1 MSSQVLNIPDL
12 GEAEDVEVIE
22 ICVKP
27 GDIVSEEDPIIVL
40 ESDKA
45 AMEIPTSLGGK
56 VIAIKVTIGDKVSAG
71 SPFLEIEGDKEEP
84 SDKTHKPAIDS
95 ARAPEVSKAST
106 GSKTEEI
113 IEQPVLTE
121 PAQNSSNRGSIY
133 AGPAVRKLAREFGI
147 QLSLVTSSGP
157 KGRIQKEDLHAFVK
171 ARLNGA
177 SSNSF
182 TFTQPNIDY
191 STWGSV
197 EEKSLSKFQKSS
209 LTNLH
214 TSWINIPHVTQHDEC
229 DLSELLSLR
238 SQLNTKHALKI
249 SPLAFIAK
257 VTAEVLSGFPMLNS
271 SLDQDLEKIVV
282 KNYVNMGIA
291 IDTPE
296 GLIVPNIKNV
306 QEKSIVNIAQEIT
319 TLASAAK
326 TRKLK
331 LPDLQGS
338 SFTISSLGAIGGKFF
353 TPIIN
358 PPEVG
363 ILGVSKTFSK
373 VVVKN
378 ESFESREF
386 LPLSLSYDHRVIN
399 GVYAAQFI
407 TQLGAALGDA
417 ELMEKKFK

>member
-1 MSSQVLNIPDL
+1 MSTQVLKIPDL

-56 VIAIKVTIGDKVSAG
+56 VLEIKVSIGDKVSAG
-71 SPFLEIEGDKEEP
+71 SPFLEIEADADKP
-84 SDKTHKPAIDS
+84 SIDMQKPAIDS
-95 ARAPEVSKAST
+95 VMTS
-106 GSKTEEI
+106 EI
-113 IEQPVLTE
+113 PQILDKLDEAIEQPIIAALPE
-121 PAQNSSNRGSIY
+121 DSSNRGSFY

-147 QLSLVTSSGP
+147 QLSLVSPSGP
-157 KGRIQKEDLHAFVK
+157 KNRIQKEDLHAFVK
-171 ARLNGA
+171 ARLSGA
-177 SSNSF
+177 SNSAF
-182 TFTQPNIDY
+182 TFAQPNIDY
-191 STWGSV
+191 SKWGSV
-197 EEKSLSKFQKSS
+197 KEQPLSKFQKSS

-229 DLSELLSLR
+229 DLSDLLDLR
-238 SQLNTKHALKI
+238 SQLNTKHDLKI

-257 VTAEVLSGFPMLNS
+257 VTAEVLTEFPMLNS
-271 SLDQDLEKIVV
+271 SLDHVLEKIVI

-291 IDTPE
+291 VDTPE

-306 QEKSIVNIAQEIT
+306 QEKSILNIAEEIAM
-319 TLASAAK
+319 LASAAK

-331 LPDLQGS
+331 IPDLKGA

-363 ILGVSKTFSK
+363 ILGLSKTFAQ
-373 VVVKN
+373 VVAKN
-378 ESFESREF
+378 DGFESREC

-399 GVYAAQFI
+399 GVYAVQFV
-407 TQLGAALGDA
+407 TQLGAALGDTS
-417 ELMEKKFK
+417 LMEKNFK

>member
-1 MSSQVLNIPDL
+1 MSTKVLNIPDL

-45 AMEIPTSLGGK
+45 AMEIPASLGGK
-56 VIAIKVTIGDKVSAG
+56 VLSIQVSIGDKVSAG
-71 SPFLEIEGDKEEP
+71 SPFLEIEGNEDDQSIDAQKL
-84 SDKTHKPAIDS
+84 STDS
-95 ARAPEVSKAST
+95 AISLEVAETASKIAETIKQSD
-106 GSKTEEI
+106 
-113 IEQPVLTE
+113 PVALS
-121 PAQNSSNRGSIY
+121 QDSSNSNSVY
-133 AGPAVRKLAREFGI
+133 AGPAVRKLAREFGV
-147 QLSLVTSSGP
+147 QLSLVVPSGP
-157 KGRIQKEDLHAFVK
+157 KSRIQKEDLHAFVK
-171 ARLNGA
+171 AKLTSTSA
-177 SSNSF
+177 F

-191 STWGSV
+191 SKWGSI
-197 EEKSLSKFQKSS
+197 EEQQLSKFQKSS

-214 TSWINIPHVTQHDEC
+214 QSWINIPHVTQHDEC
-229 DLSELLSLR
+229 DLSALLELR
-238 SQLNTKHALKI
+238 TQLNTKHKLKI

-257 VTAEVLSGFPMLNS
+257 VTAEILKEFPMLNS
-271 SLDQDLEKIVV
+271 SLDQDLEKIVI

-291 IDTPE
+291 VDTLE

-306 QEKSIVNIAQEIT
+306 QEKSIVNIAEEIAI
-319 TLASAAK
+319 LASAAK

-331 LPDLQGS
+331 IPDLKGA

-363 ILGVSKTFSK
+363 ILGLSKTFPK
-373 VVVKN
+373 VVAKN
-378 ESFESREF
+378 EEFESREF

-399 GVYAAQFI
+399 GVYAAQFV
-407 TQLGAALGDA
+407 TQLGSALEDTA
-417 ELMEKKFK
+417 LMEKNFK

>member
-1 MSSQVLNIPDL
+1 MSIQVLNIPDL
-12 GEAEDVEVIE
+12 GEAEGVEVIE

-56 VIAIKVTIGDKVSAG
+56 VLEIKVSIGDKVSAG
-71 SPFLEIEGDKEEP
+71 SPFLEIEGDADEP
-84 SDKTHKPAIDS
+84 SIDVQKPVIDS
-95 ARAPEVSKAST
+95 VIAPEIPQTLNRLEKS
-106 GSKTEEI
+106 
-113 IEQPVLTE
+113 IEQPIIAS
-121 PAQNSSNRGSIY
+121 PPQDSSNQGSFY

-147 QLSLVTSSGP
+147 QLSLVAASGP
-157 KGRIQKEDLHAFVK
+157 KNRIQKEDLHAFVK
-171 ARLNGA
+171 ARLSGA
-177 SSNSF
+177 SNSAF

-191 STWGSV
+191 SKWGSV
-197 EEKSLSKFQKSS
+197 KEQPLSKFQKSS

-229 DLSELLSLR
+229 DLSELLELR
-238 SQLNTKHALKI
+238 TQLNNKYELKI

-257 VTAEVLSGFPMLNS
+257 VTAEVLIEFPMLNS
-271 SLDQDLEKIVV
+271 SLDQDLEKITI

-291 IDTPE
+291 VDTPE

-306 QEKSIVNIAQEIT
+306 QEKSILDIAEEIAM
-319 TLASAAK
+319 LATAAK
-326 TRKLK
+326 IRKLK
-331 LPDLQGS
+331 IPDLKGA

-363 ILGVSKTFSK
+363 ILGLSKTFAK
-373 VVVKN
+373 VVTKMMG
-378 ESFESREF
+378 FESRDF

-399 GVYAAQFI
+399 GVYAAQFV

-417 ELMEKKFK
+417 SLMEKNFK

>member
-1 MSSQVLNIPDL
+1 MSTQVLNIPDL

-56 VIAIKVTIGDKVSAG
+56 VLEIKVAIGDKVSAG
-71 SPFLEIEGDKEEP
+71 SPFLEIEGDADEP
-84 SDKTHKPAIDS
+84 SIDIQKPAIDS
-95 ARAPEVSKAST
+95 VLIPDIPPTLNKL
-106 GSKTEEI
+106 EET
-113 IEQPVLTE
+113 IEQPIIAAL
-121 PAQNSSNRGSIY
+121 PQASSNRGSFY
-133 AGPAVRKLAREFGI
+133 AGPAVRKLAREFGV
-147 QLSLVTSSGP
+147 QLSLVAPSGP
-157 KGRIQKEDLHAFVK
+157 KNRIQKEDLHAFVK
-171 ARLNGA
+171 ARLSDAN
-177 SSNSF
+177 NNTF

-191 STWGSV
+191 SKWGSV
-197 EEKSLSKFQKSS
+197 KEQPLSKFQKSS

-229 DLSELLSLR
+229 DLSELLGLR
-238 SQLNTKHALKI
+238 YQLNTQHELKI
-249 SPLAFIAK
+249 SPLAFIVK
-257 VTAEVLSGFPMLNS
+257 VTAEVLTAFPMLNS
-271 SLDQDLEKIVV
+271 SLDQDLEKIVI

-291 IDTPE
+291 VDTPE

-306 QEKSIVNIAQEIT
+306 QEKSILSIAEEIAM
-319 TLASAAK
+319 LASAAK

-331 LPDLQGS
+331 IPDLKGA

-363 ILGVSKTFSK
+363 ILGLSKTFPK
-373 VVVKN
+373 VVAKN
-378 ESFESREF
+378 EEFESREF

-399 GVYAAQFI
+399 GVYAAQFV
-407 TQLGAALGDA
+407 TQLGAALEDTA
-417 ELMEKKFK
+417 LMEKNFK

>member
-1 MSSQVLNIPDL
+1 MSTQVLNIPDL

-56 VIAIKVTIGDKVSAG
+56 VLEIKVSIGDKVSAG
-71 SPFLEIEGDKEEP
+71 SPFLEIEGDADQP
-84 SDKTHKPAIDS
+84 SIDTQKPAIDS
-95 ARAPEVSKAST
+95 AMIPEIPQTLNKL
-106 GSKTEEI
+106 EEA
-113 IEQPVLTE
+113 IEQPIIAAPL
-121 PAQNSSNRGSIY
+121 QDFNNKGSFY

-147 QLSLVTSSGP
+147 QLSLVASSGP
-157 KGRIQKEDLHAFVK
+157 KNRIQKEDLHAFVK
-171 ARLNGA
+171 ARLSDA
-177 SSNSF
+177 SNSKF

-191 STWGSV
+191 SKWGSV
-197 EEKSLSKFQKSS
+197 NEQPLSKFQKSS

-229 DLSELLSLR
+229 DLSELLDLR
-238 SQLNTKHALKI
+238 SRLNTKHELKI

-257 VTAEVLSGFPMLNS
+257 VTAEVLEEFPMLNS
-271 SLDQDLEKIVV
+271 SLDQGLEKIAI

-291 IDTPE
+291 VDTPE
-296 GLIVPNIKNV
+296 GLIVPNIKNI
-306 QEKSIVNIAQEIT
+306 QEKSIVNIAEEIAM
-319 TLASAAK
+319 LASAAK

-331 LPDLQGS
+331 IPDLKGA

-363 ILGVSKTFSK
+363 ILGLSKTFAK
-373 VVVKN
+373 VVAKN
-378 ESFESREF
+378 DGFESREF

-399 GVYAAQFI
+399 GVYAAQFVN
-407 TQLGAALGDA
+407 QLGAALGDIS
-417 ELMEKKFK
+417 LMEKNFK

>member
-1 MSSQVLNIPDL
+1 MSTQVLNIPDL

-56 VIAIKVTIGDKVSAG
+56 VLEIKVSIGDKVSAG
-71 SPFLEIEGDKEEP
+71 SPFLEIEGDADEP
-84 SDKTHKPAIDS
+84 SIDMQKPTIDS
-95 ARAPEVSKAST
+95 VMTSEILPTLDKL
-106 GSKTEEI
+106 EEI
-113 IEQPVLTE
+113 IEQPIIAT
-121 PAQNSSNRGSIY
+121 PPQGSINSGSFY

-147 QLSLVTSSGP
+147 RLSLVTPSGP
-157 KGRIQKEDLHAFVK
+157 KNRIQKEDLHIFVK
-171 ARLNGA
+171 ARL
-177 SSNSF
+177 SDESNSTF
-182 TFTQPNIDY
+182 IFTQPNIDY
-191 STWGSV
+191 SKWGSV
-197 EEKSLSKFQKSS
+197 KEQPLSKFQKSS

-229 DLSELLSLR
+229 DLSELLDLR
-238 SQLNTKHALKI
+238 TQLNTKHELKI

-257 VTAEVLSGFPMLNS
+257 VTAEVLIEFPMLNS
-271 SLDQDLEKIVV
+271 SLDQDLEKIVI

-291 IDTPE
+291 VDTPE

-306 QEKSIVNIAQEIT
+306 QEKSILGIAEEIVM
-319 TLASAAK
+319 LASAAK

-331 LPDLQGS
+331 IPDLKGA

-363 ILGVSKTFSK
+363 ILGLSKTFSK
-373 VVVKN
+373 VVAKKG
-378 ESFESREF
+378 EFESREF

-399 GVYAAQFI
+399 GVYAVQFV
-407 TQLGAALGDA
+407 TQLGAALEDTA
-417 ELMEKKFK
+417 LMEKNFK

>member
-1 MSSQVLNIPDL
+1 MSTQVLNIPDL

-56 VIAIKVTIGDKVSAG
+56 VLEIKVSIGDKVSAG
-71 SPFLEIEGDKEEP
+71 SPFLEIEGDADEP
-84 SDKTHKPAIDS
+84 SIDTQKPAIDS
-95 ARAPEVSKAST
+95 VMTPEIPQTFK
-106 GSKTEEI
+106 KLEEA
-113 IEQPVLTE
+113 IEQPIIAA
-121 PAQNSSNRGSIY
+121 PAQDSSNRGSFY

-147 QLSLVTSSGP
+147 QLSLVAPSGP
-157 KGRIQKEDLHAFVK
+157 KNRIQKEDLHAFVK
-171 ARLNGA
+171 ARLSDAN
-177 SSNSF
+177 NNTF

-191 STWGSV
+191 SKWGSV
-197 EEKSLSKFQKSS
+197 KEQPLSKFQKSS

-229 DLSELLSLR
+229 DLSELLGLR
-238 SQLNTKHALKI
+238 YQLNTKHELKI

-257 VTAEVLSGFPMLNS
+257 VTAEVLTEFPMLNS
-271 SLDQDLEKIVV
+271 SLDQGLEKIVI

-291 IDTPE
+291 VDTPE

-306 QEKSIVNIAQEIT
+306 QEKSILNIAEEIAM
-319 TLASAAK
+319 LASAAK

-331 LPDLQGS
+331 IPDLKGA

-363 ILGVSKTFSK
+363 ILGLSKTFAK
-373 VVVKN
+373 VVAKN
-378 ESFESREF
+378 DGFESREF

-399 GVYAAQFI
+399 GVYAAQFV
-407 TQLGAALGDA
+407 TQLGAALGDTS
-417 ELMEKKFK
+417 LMEKNFK

>member
-1 MSSQVLNIPDL
+1 MSTQELNIPDL

-27 GDIVSEEDPIIVL
+27 GDIVSKEDPIIVL

-56 VIAIKVTIGDKVSAG
+56 VLEIKVAIGDKVSAG
-71 SPFLEIEGDKEEP
+71 SPFLEIEGDADEP
-84 SDKTHKPAIDS
+84 SIDIQKPVIDS
-95 ARAPEVSKAST
+95 VLIPDIPPTLNKS
-106 GSKTEEI
+106 EET
-113 IEQPVLTE
+113 IEQPIIAAL
-121 PAQNSSNRGSIY
+121 PQDSSNRGSFY

-147 QLSLVTSSGP
+147 QLSLVAPSGP
-157 KGRIQKEDLHAFVK
+157 KNRIQKEDLHAFVK
-171 ARLNGA
+171 ARL
-177 SSNSF
+177 SDVSNNTFS
-182 TFTQPNIDY
+182 FTQPNIDH
-191 STWGSV
+191 SKWGSV
-197 EEKSLSKFQKSS
+197 EEQPLSKFQKSS

-229 DLSELLSLR
+229 DLSELLGLR
-238 SQLNTKHALKI
+238 YQLNTQYELKI

-257 VTAEVLSGFPMLNS
+257 VTAEVLTEFPMLNS
-271 SLDQDLEKIVV
+271 SLDQGLDKIVI

-291 IDTPE
+291 VDTPE

-306 QEKSIVNIAQEIT
+306 QEKSILNIAEEIAI
-319 TLASAAK
+319 LASAAK

-331 LPDLQGS
+331 IPDLKGA

-363 ILGVSKTFSK
+363 ILGLSKTFAK
-373 VVVKN
+373 VVAKN
-378 ESFESREF
+378 DGFESREF

-399 GVYAAQFI
+399 GVYAAQFV
-407 TQLGAALGDA
+407 TQLGAALGDTT
-417 ELMEKKFK
+417 LMEKKFK

>member
-1 MSSQVLNIPDL
+1 MSTQILNIPDL

-56 VIAIKVTIGDKVSAG
+56 VLAIKVSIGDKVGAG
-71 SPFLEIEGDKEEP
+71 SPFLEIEGNEDDQSIDTQKL
-84 SDKTHKPAIDS
+84 AIDPTI
-95 ARAPEVSKAST
+95 APEVVETSSKR
-106 GSKTEEI
+106 EET
-113 IEQPVLTE
+113 IEQPVL
-121 PAQNSSNRGSIY
+121 AVLSQDISNSDSIY

-147 QLSLVTSSGP
+147 QLSLVAPSGP
-157 KGRIQKEDLHAFVK
+157 KSRIQKEDLHAFVK
-171 ARLNGA
+171 ARLSGA
-177 SSNSF
+177 SNSVF

-191 STWGSV
+191 SKWGPV
-197 EEKSLSKFQKSS
+197 QEKPLSKFQKSS

-229 DLSELLSLR
+229 DLSELLDLR
-238 SQLNTKHALKI
+238 SKLNLKYELKI
-249 SPLAFIAK
+249 SPLSFIAK
-257 VTAEVLSGFPMLNS
+257 VTAEVLKEFPMLNS
-271 SLDQDLEKIVV
+271 SLDQDLETIVI

-291 IDTPE
+291 VDTPE

-306 QEKSIVNIAQEIT
+306 QEKSIINVAEEIAM
-319 TLASAAK
+319 LASAAK

-331 LPDLQGS
+331 LTDLKGS

-363 ILGVSKTFSK
+363 ILGLSKTFPS
-373 VVVKN
+373 VVANN
-378 ESFESREF
+378 EGFESREF

-407 TQLGAALGDA
+407 TQLGTALGDTS
-417 ELMEKKFK
+417 LMEKKFK

>member
-1 MSSQVLNIPDL
+1 MSTQVLNIPDL

-56 VIAIKVTIGDKVSAG
+56 VLEIKVSIGDKVSAG
-71 SPFLEIEGDKEEP
+71 SPFLEIEGDADEP
-84 SDKTHKPAIDS
+84 SIDTQKPAIDS
-95 ARAPEVSKAST
+95 VMTSEIPQTLNKLEEV
-106 GSKTEEI
+106 
-113 IEQPVLTE
+113 IEQPIIAAL
-121 PAQNSSNRGSIY
+121 PQDSSNRGSFY

-147 QLSLVTSSGP
+147 QLSLVAPSGP
-157 KGRIQKEDLHAFVK
+157 KNRIQKEDLHAFVK
-171 ARLNGA
+171 ARLSDAN
-177 SSNSF
+177 NNTF

-191 STWGSV
+191 SKWGSV
-197 EEKSLSKFQKSS
+197 KEQPLSKFQKSS

-229 DLSELLSLR
+229 DLSELLGLR
-238 SQLNTKHALKI
+238 YQLNTKHELKI

-257 VTAEVLSGFPMLNS
+257 VTAEVLTEFPMLNS
-271 SLDQDLEKIVV
+271 SLDQGLEKIVI

-291 IDTPE
+291 VDTPE

-306 QEKSIVNIAQEIT
+306 QEKSILSIAEEIAM
-319 TLASAAK
+319 LASAAK

-331 LPDLQGS
+331 IPDLKGA
-338 SFTISSLGAIGGKFF
+338 SFTISSLGAVGGKFF

-363 ILGVSKTFSK
+363 ILGLSKTFAK
-373 VVVKN
+373 VVAKN
-378 ESFESREF
+378 DGFESREF

-399 GVYAAQFI
+399 GVYAAQFV
-407 TQLGAALGDA
+407 TQLGAALGDTS
-417 ELMEKKFK
+417 LMEKNFK

>member
-1 MSSQVLNIPDL
+1 MSTQVLNIPDL

-56 VIAIKVTIGDKVSAG
+56 VLEIKVSIGDKVSAG
-71 SPFLEIEGDKEEP
+71 SPFLEIEGDADEP
-84 SDKTHKPAIDS
+84 SIDTQKPAIDS
-95 ARAPEVSKAST
+95 VMTPEIPPTLNKL
-106 GSKTEEI
+106 EEA
-113 IEQPVLTE
+113 IEQPIIAAL
-121 PAQNSSNRGSIY
+121 PQDSSNRGSFY
-133 AGPAVRKLAREFGI
+133 AGPAVRKLAREFGV
-147 QLSLVTSSGP
+147 QLSLVAPSGP
-157 KGRIQKEDLHAFVK
+157 KNRIQKEDLHAFVK
-171 ARLNGA
+171 ARLSDAN
-177 SSNSF
+177 NNTF

-191 STWGSV
+191 SKWGSV
-197 EEKSLSKFQKSS
+197 KEQPLSKFQKSS

-229 DLSELLSLR
+229 DLSELLGLR
-238 SQLNTKHALKI
+238 YQLNTQHELKI

-257 VTAEVLSGFPMLNS
+257 VTAEVLTEFPMLNS
-271 SLDQDLEKIVV
+271 SLDQGLEKIVI

-291 IDTPE
+291 VDTPE

-306 QEKSIVNIAQEIT
+306 QEKSIFNIAEEIAM
-319 TLASAAK
+319 LASAAK

-331 LPDLQGS
+331 IPDLKGA
-338 SFTISSLGAIGGKFF
+338 SFTISSLGAVGGKFF

-363 ILGVSKTFSK
+363 ILGLSKTFAK
-373 VVVKN
+373 VVAKN
-378 ESFESREF
+378 DGFESREF

-399 GVYAAQFI
+399 GVYAAQFV
-407 TQLGAALGDA
+407 TQLGAALGDTS
-417 ELMEKKFK
+417 LMEKNFK

>member
-1 MSSQVLNIPDL
+1 MSTQVLNIPDL

-56 VIAIKVTIGDKVSAG
+56 VLQIKVSIGDKVSAG
-71 SPFLEIEGDKEEP
+71 SPFLEIEGDADEP
-84 SDKTHKPAIDS
+84 SIDTQKPAIDS
-95 ARAPEVSKAST
+95 AMTPEISQTVNKLEEAIGQPIIAVSP
-106 GSKTEEI
+106 
-113 IEQPVLTE
+113 QD
-121 PAQNSSNRGSIY
+121 SSNRGSFY

-147 QLSLVTSSGP
+147 QLSLVAPSGP
-157 KGRIQKEDLHAFVK
+157 KNRIQKEDLHAFVK
-171 ARLNGA
+171 ARLSVA
-177 SSNSF
+177 SNSKF

-191 STWGSV
+191 SKWGSV
-197 EEKSLSKFQKSS
+197 KEQPLSKFQKSS

-229 DLSELLSLR
+229 NLSALLSLR
-238 SQLNTKHALKI
+238 AQLNAKHELKI
-249 SPLAFIAK
+249 SPLAFIVK
-257 VTAEVLSGFPMLNS
+257 ITAEVLTDFPMLNS
-271 SLDQDLEKIVV
+271 SLDQDLEKIVI

-291 IDTPE
+291 VDTPE

-306 QEKSIVNIAQEIT
+306 QEKSILDIAEEIAM
-319 TLASAAK
+319 LASAAK
-326 TRKLK
+326 IRRLK
-331 LPDLQGS
+331 IPDLKGA

-358 PPEVG
+358 PPVVG
-363 ILGVSKTFSK
+363 ILGLSKTFAK
-373 VVVKN
+373 VVTKN
-378 ESFESREF
+378 DGFESREF

-399 GVYAAQFI
+399 GVYAAQFV
-407 TQLGAALGDA
+407 TQLGAALGDTS
-417 ELMEKKFK
+417 LMEKNFK

>member
-1 MSSQVLNIPDL
+1 MSTQVLNIPDL

-56 VIAIKVTIGDKVSAG
+56 VLEIKVSIGDKVSAG
-71 SPFLEIEGDKEEP
+71 SPFLEIEGDVDELP
-84 SDKTHKPAIDS
+84 IDKQKPAIDS
-95 ARAPEVSKAST
+95 AMTQEIPQTVNKL
-106 GSKTEEI
+106 EEA
-113 IEQPVLTE
+113 IEQPIIAAS
-121 PAQNSSNRGSIY
+121 PQDFSNRGSFY

-147 QLSLVTSSGP
+147 QLSLVAPSGP
-157 KGRIQKEDLHAFVK
+157 KNRIQKEDLHIFVK
-171 ARLNGA
+171 AHLSGV
-177 SSNSF
+177 SNSTF

-191 STWGSV
+191 SKWGSV
-197 EEKSLSKFQKSS
+197 KEQPLSKFQKSS
-209 LTNLH
+209 LSNLH

-229 DLSELLSLR
+229 DLSELLELR
-238 SQLNTKHALKI
+238 TQLNTKHELKI

-257 VTAEVLSGFPMLNS
+257 VTAEVLIDFPMLNS
-271 SLDQDLEKIVV
+271 SLDQELEKIVI

-291 IDTPE
+291 VDTQE

-306 QEKSIVNIAQEIT
+306 QEKSILDIAEEIAM
-319 TLASAAK
+319 LASAAK

-331 LPDLQGS
+331 IPDLKGA

-363 ILGVSKTFSK
+363 ILGLSKTFAK
-373 VVVKN
+373 VVTKN
-378 ESFESREF
+378 DGFESREF

-399 GVYAAQFI
+399 GVYAAQFV
-407 TQLGAALGDA
+407 TQLSTALGDTS
-417 ELMEKKFK
+417 LMEKNFK

>member
-1 MSSQVLNIPDL
+1 MSTQVLNIPDL

-27 GDIVSEEDPIIVL
+27 GDIVSVEDPIIVL

-56 VIAIKVTIGDKVSAG
+56 VLEIKVSIGDKVSAG
-71 SPFLEIEGDKEEP
+71 SPFLEIEGDPDEP
-84 SDKTHKPAIDS
+84 SIDTQKPAIDS
-95 ARAPEVSKAST
+95 VMTSEIPQTLDKL
-106 GSKTEEI
+106 EEA
-113 IEQPVLTE
+113 IEQPIIAA
-121 PAQNSSNRGSIY
+121 PPQDFSNRGSFY

-147 QLSLVTSSGP
+147 ELSLVSPSGP
-157 KGRIQKEDLHAFVK
+157 KNRIQKEDLHAFVK
-171 ARLNGA
+171 ARLSGA
-177 SSNSF
+177 SDSSF

-191 STWGSV
+191 SKWGSTK
-197 EEKSLSKFQKSS
+197 EQQLSKFQKSS

-214 TSWINIPHVTQHDEC
+214 TSWINIPHVTQHEEC
-229 DLSELLSLR
+229 DLSGLLDLR
-238 SQLNTKHALKI
+238 SQLNTKHELKI

-257 VTAEVLSGFPMLNS
+257 VSAEVLIEFPMLNS
-271 SLDQDLEKIVV
+271 SLDYCLEKIVI
-282 KNYVNMGIA
+282 KNFVNMGIA
-291 IDTPE
+291 VDTPE

-306 QEKSIVNIAQEIT
+306 QEKSILNIAEEIVI
-319 TLASAAK
+319 LASAAK

-331 LPDLQGS
+331 IPDLKGA

-363 ILGVSKTFSK
+363 ILGLSKTFAK
-373 VVVKN
+373 VVAKN
-378 ESFESREF
+378 DGFESREY

-407 TQLGAALGDA
+407 TQLGAALGDTS
-417 ELMEKKFK
+417 LMEKNFK

>member
-1 MSSQVLNIPDL
+1 MSTQILNIPDL

-56 VIAIKVTIGDKVSAG
+56 VLAIKVSIGDQVSAG
-71 SPFLEIEGDKEEP
+71 SPFLEIEGNEDDQSIDTQKL
-84 SDKTHKPAIDS
+84 AIDPTI
-95 ARAPEVSKAST
+95 APEFVETSSKR
-106 GSKTEEI
+106 EET
-113 IEQPVLTE
+113 IEQPVL
-121 PAQNSSNRGSIY
+121 AVLSQDISNSDSIY

-147 QLSLVTSSGP
+147 QLSLVAPSGP
-157 KGRIQKEDLHAFVK
+157 KSRIQKEDLHAFVK
-171 ARLNGA
+171 ARLSGA
-177 SSNSF
+177 SNSVF

-191 STWGSV
+191 SKWGPV
-197 EEKSLSKFQKSS
+197 QEKPLSKFQKSS

-229 DLSELLSLR
+229 DLSELLDLR
-238 SQLNTKHALKI
+238 SKLNIKHELKI

-257 VTAEVLSGFPMLNS
+257 VTAEVLKEFPMLNS
-271 SLDQDLEKIVV
+271 SLDQDLETIVI

-291 IDTPE
+291 VDTPE

-306 QEKSIVNIAQEIT
+306 QEKSIINVAEEIAM
-319 TLASAAK
+319 LASAAK

-331 LPDLQGS
+331 LTDLKGS

-363 ILGVSKTFSK
+363 ILGLSKTFPS
-373 VVVKN
+373 VVANN
-378 ESFESREF
+378 EGFESREF

-407 TQLGAALGDA
+407 TQLGTALGDTS
-417 ELMEKKFK
+417 LMEKKFK

>member
-1 MSSQVLNIPDL
+1 MSTQVLNIPDL

-27 GDIVSEEDPIIVL
+27 GDIVNEEDPIIVL

-56 VIAIKVTIGDKVSAG
+56 VLAIKVSIGDKVSAG
-71 SPFLEIEGDKEEP
+71 SPFLEIESEEGEL
-84 SDKTHKPAIDS
+84 SDDTQKPVMDS
-95 ARAPEVSKAST
+95 ATAPEVSKT
-106 GSKTEEI
+106 PSKIEES
-113 IEQPVLTE
+113 IEQPI
-121 PAQNSSNRGSIY
+121 PALPPQDFSNRGSVY

-147 QLSLVTSSGP
+147 QLSQVAASGP
-157 KGRIQKEDLHAFVK
+157 KSRIQKEDLHAFVK
-171 ARLNGA
+171 TRLSGA

-182 TFTQPNIDY
+182 AFTQPNIDY
-191 STWGSV
+191 SKWGSV
-197 EEKSLSKFQKSS
+197 EEHPLSKFQKSS

-229 DLSELLSLR
+229 DLSELLDLR
-238 SQLNTKHALKI
+238 SKLNTKHELKI

-257 VTAEVLSGFPMLNS
+257 VTAEVLTAFPMLNS
-271 SLDQDLEKIVV
+271 SLDQGLEKIVL

-291 IDTPE
+291 VDTPE

-306 QEKSIVNIAQEIT
+306 QGKSIVNIAEEIT

-331 LPDLQGS
+331 LSDLKGS

-363 ILGVSKTFSK
+363 ILGLSKTFPK
-373 VVVKN
+373 VVAKN
-378 ESFESREF
+378 EGFESRVF

-407 TQLGAALGDA
+407 TQLGAALGDTS
-417 ELMEKKFK
+417 LMEKKFK

>member
-1 MSSQVLNIPDL
+1 MSTQVLNIPDL
-12 GEAEDVEVIE
+12 GEAEDIEVIE

-27 GDIVSEEDPIIVL
+27 GDIVNAEDPIIVL

-56 VIAIKVTIGDKVSAG
+56 VLAIKVAIGDKVSAG
-71 SPFLEIEGDKEEP
+71 SPFLEIESEEEEP
-84 SDKTHKPAIDS
+84 SNDAHKPAIDS

-106 GSKTEEI
+106 ASKTEEI

-147 QLSLVTSSGP
+147 QLSLVAPSGP
-157 KGRIQKEDLHAFVK
+157 KSRIQKEDLHTFVK
-171 ARLNGA
+171 ARLSGV
-177 SSNSF
+177 SSSSF
-182 TFTQPNIDY
+182 PFTQPNIDY
-191 STWGSV
+191 SKWGSV
-197 EEKSLSKFQKSS
+197 EEQPLSKFQKSS

-229 DLSELLSLR
+229 DLSALLELR
-238 SQLNTKHALKI
+238 AKLNKKYELKI

-257 VTAEVLSGFPMLNS
+257 VTADVLAEFPMLNS
-271 SLDQDLEKIVV
+271 SLDPELEKIVI
-282 KNYVNMGIA
+282 KKYVNLGIA
-291 IDTPE
+291 VDTPE

-306 QEKSIVNIAQEIT
+306 QEKSIVNIAEEIAM
-319 TLASAAK
+319 LASAAK

-331 LPDLQGS
+331 LPDLKGS

-363 ILGVSKTFSK
+363 ILGLSKTFPK
-373 VVVKN
+373 VVAKN
-378 ESFESREF
+378 EGFESLEF

-407 TQLGAALGDA
+407 TQLGAALGDTA
-417 ELMEKKFK
+417 LMEKKFK

>member
-1 MSSQVLNIPDL
+1 MSTQVLNIPDL

-56 VIAIKVTIGDKVSAG
+56 VLEIKVSIGDKVSAG
-71 SPFLEIEGDKEEP
+71 LAFLEIEGDADEP
-84 SDKTHKPAIDS
+84 FIDTEKPAIDS
-95 ARAPEVSKAST
+95 VMTPNIPQTLNKLEETIQQPLIAAPP
-106 GSKTEEI
+106 
-113 IEQPVLTE
+113 QD
-121 PAQNSSNRGSIY
+121 SSNRGSFY
-133 AGPAVRKLAREFGI
+133 AGPAVRKLAREFGV
-147 QLSLVTSSGP
+147 QLSLVAPSGP
-157 KGRIQKEDLHAFVK
+157 KNRIQKEDLHAFVK
-171 ARLNGA
+171 AHL
-177 SSNSF
+177 SNTNNNTF

-191 STWGSV
+191 SKWGSV
-197 EEKSLSKFQKSS
+197 KEQPLSKFQKSS

-229 DLSELLSLR
+229 DLSALFELR
-238 SQLNTKHALKI
+238 TQLNTQHELKI

-257 VTAEVLSGFPMLNS
+257 VTAEVLTEFPMLNS
-271 SLDQDLEKIVV
+271 SLDQGLEKIII
-282 KNYVNMGIA
+282 KNYINMGIA
-291 IDTPE
+291 VDTPE

-306 QEKSIVNIAQEIT
+306 QEKSILSIAEEIAM
-319 TLASAAK
+319 LASAAK

-331 LPDLQGS
+331 IPDLKGA
-338 SFTISSLGAIGGKFF
+338 SFTISSLGAVGGKFF

-363 ILGVSKTFSK
+363 ILGLSKTFAK
-373 VVVKN
+373 VVAKN
-378 ESFESREF
+378 DGFESREF

-399 GVYAAQFI
+399 GVYAAQFV
-407 TQLGAALGDA
+407 TQLGAALGDTS
-417 ELMEKKFK
+417 LMEKNFK

>member
-1 MSSQVLNIPDL
+1 MSTQILNIPDL

-56 VIAIKVTIGDKVSAG
+56 VLAIKVSIGDQVSAG
-71 SPFLEIEGDKEEP
+71 SPFLEIECNEDDQ
-84 SDKTHKPAIDS
+84 SIDTQKLVIDPTI
-95 ARAPEVSKAST
+95 APEVVETSSKR
-106 GSKTEEI
+106 EET
-113 IEQPVLTE
+113 IEQPVL
-121 PAQNSSNRGSIY
+121 AVLSQDISNSDSIY

-147 QLSLVTSSGP
+147 QLSLVAPSGP
-157 KGRIQKEDLHAFVK
+157 KSRIQKEDLHAFVK
-171 ARLNGA
+171 ARLSGA
-177 SSNSF
+177 SNSVF

-191 STWGSV
+191 SKWGPV
-197 EEKSLSKFQKSS
+197 QEKPLSKFQKSS

-229 DLSELLSLR
+229 DLSELLDLR
-238 SQLNTKHALKI
+238 SKLNIKHELKI

-257 VTAEVLSGFPMLNS
+257 VTAEVLKEFPMLNS
-271 SLDQDLEKIVV
+271 SLDQDLETIVI

-291 IDTPE
+291 VDTPE

-306 QEKSIVNIAQEIT
+306 QEKSIINVAEEIAM
-319 TLASAAK
+319 LASAAK

-331 LPDLQGS
+331 LTDLKGS

-363 ILGVSKTFSK
+363 ILGLSKTFPS
-373 VVVKN
+373 VVANN
-378 ESFESREF
+378 EGFESREF

-407 TQLGAALGDA
+407 TQLGTALGDTS
-417 ELMEKKFK
+417 LMEKKFK

>member
-1 MSSQVLNIPDL
+1 MGTQVLNIPDL

-56 VIAIKVTIGDKVSAG
+56 VLAIKVSIGDKVSAG
-71 SPFLEIEGDKEEP
+71 SPFLEIEGEADE
-84 SDKTHKPAIDS
+84 SSVDIQKPAMDS
-95 ARAPEVSKAST
+95 VMTPEIPQALNKL
-106 GSKTEEI
+106 EEAIKQPI
-113 IEQPVLTE
+113 IATPPQV
-121 PAQNSSNRGSIY
+121 SSNSGSFY

-147 QLSLVTSSGP
+147 QLSLVAPSGP
-157 KGRIQKEDLHAFVK
+157 KNRIQKEDLHAFVQ

-177 SSNSF
+177 SNSTF

-191 STWGSV
+191 SKWGSV
-197 EEKSLSKFQKSS
+197 KEQPLSKFQKSS

-238 SQLNTKHALKI
+238 SQLNAKHELKI

-257 VTAEVLSGFPMLNS
+257 VTAEVLIDFSMLNS
-271 SLDQDLEKIVV
+271 SLDQDLETIVI

-291 IDTPE
+291 VDTPE

-306 QEKSIVNIAQEIT
+306 QEKSILNIAEEIAM
-319 TLASAAK
+319 LASAAK
-326 TRKLK
+326 IRKLK
-331 LPDLQGS
+331 IPDLKGA

-363 ILGVSKTFSK
+363 ILGLSKTFAK
-373 VVVKN
+373 VVTKN
-378 ESFESREF
+378 DGFESREF

-407 TQLGAALGDA
+407 TQLGAALGDTS
-417 ELMEKKFK
+417 LMEKNFK

>member
-1 MSSQVLNIPDL
+1 MSTQVLNIPDL

-56 VIAIKVTIGDKVSAG
+56 VLEIKVSIGDKVSAG
-71 SPFLEIEGDKEEP
+71 SPFLEIE
-84 SDKTHKPAIDS
+84 SDADELSINTQKPGIDS
-95 ARAPEVSKAST
+95 AMSSEIPQTINKL
-106 GSKTEEI
+106 EEA
-113 IEQPVLTE
+113 IEQPIIAAPPQDT
-121 PAQNSSNRGSIY
+121 SNRGYFY
-133 AGPAVRKLAREFGI
+133 AGPAVRKLARELGI
-147 QLSLVTSSGP
+147 QLSLVAPSGP
-157 KGRIQKEDLHAFVK
+157 KNRIQKEDLHAFVK
-171 ARLNGA
+171 AHLSDA
-177 SSNSF
+177 SNSSF

-191 STWGSV
+191 SKWGSV
-197 EEKSLSKFQKSS
+197 KEEPLSKFQKSS
-209 LTNLH
+209 LSNLH

-229 DLSELLSLR
+229 NLSALLSLR
-238 SQLNTKHALKI
+238 AQLNAKHELKI
-249 SPLAFIAK
+249 SPLAFIVK
-257 VTAEVLSGFPMLNS
+257 ITAEVLTDFPMLNS
-271 SLDQDLEKIVV
+271 SLDQDLEKIVI

-291 IDTPE
+291 VDTPE

-306 QEKSIVNIAQEIT
+306 QEKSIMNIAEEIAI
-319 TLASAAK
+319 LASAAK

-331 LPDLQGS
+331 IPDLKGA

-363 ILGVSKTFSK
+363 ILGISKTFPK
-373 VVVKN
+373 VVAKK
-378 ESFESREF
+378 EEFESREF

-399 GVYAAQFI
+399 GVYAAQFV
-407 TQLGAALGDA
+407 TQLGAALGDTS
-417 ELMEKKFK
+417 LMEKNFK

>member
-1 MSSQVLNIPDL
+1 MSTQVLNIPDL

-27 GDIVSEEDPIIVL
+27 GDIVREEDPIIVL

-45 AMEIPTSLGGK
+45 AMEIPTSLGGQ
-56 VIAIKVTIGDKVSAG
+56 VITIKVSVGDKVSAG
-71 SPFLEIEGDKEEP
+71 SPFLEIESDQEEP
-84 SDKTHKPAIDS
+84 SDNTQKAAMDS
-95 ARAPEVSKAST
+95 AMVPEVPRTPSKI
-106 GSKTEEI
+106 EET
-113 IEQPVLTE
+113 IEQIV
-121 PAQNSSNRGSIY
+121 PAAPPQDSSNRGSVY
-133 AGPAVRKLAREFGI
+133 AGPAVRRLAREFGI
-147 QLSLVTSSGP
+147 QLSLVAPSGP
-157 KGRIQKEDLHAFVK
+157 KSRIQKEDLHTFVK
-171 ARLNGA
+171 ARLGGA
-177 SSNSF
+177 SSSSF
-182 TFTQPNIDY
+182 AFTQPNIDY
-191 STWGSV
+191 SKWGSV
-197 EEKSLSKFQKSS
+197 EEQPLSKFQKSS

-229 DLSELLSLR
+229 DLSTLLDLR
-238 SQLNTKHALKI
+238 AKLNKKHELKI

-257 VTAEVLSGFPMLNS
+257 VTADVLEEFQMLNS
-271 SLDQDLEKIVV
+271 SLDQELEKIVV
-282 KNYVNMGIA
+282 KKYVNLGIA
-291 IDTPE
+291 VDTPE

-306 QEKSIVNIAQEIT
+306 QEKSIVNIAEEIAI
-319 TLASAAK
+319 LASAAK

-331 LPDLQGS
+331 LSDLKGS

-363 ILGVSKTFSK
+363 ILGLSKTFPN
-373 VVVKN
+373 VVAKN
-378 ESFESREF
+378 EGFESREF

-417 ELMEKKFK
+417 SLMEKKFK

>member
-1 MSSQVLNIPDL
+1 MSTQVLNIPDL

-56 VIAIKVTIGDKVSAG
+56 VLEIKVSIGDKVSAG
-71 SPFLEIEGDKEEP
+71 LPFLEIEGDADEP
-84 SDKTHKPAIDS
+84 SIDMQKPATDS
-95 ARAPEVSKAST
+95 VMTPDIPPTLNKL
-106 GSKTEEI
+106 EET
-113 IEQPVLTE
+113 IEQPIIAAL
-121 PAQNSSNRGSIY
+121 PQDSSNRGSFY
-133 AGPAVRKLAREFGI
+133 AGPAVRKLAREFGV
-147 QLSLVTSSGP
+147 QLSLVAPSGP
-157 KGRIQKEDLHAFVK
+157 KNRIQKEDLHAFVK
-171 ARLNGA
+171 ARL
-177 SSNSF
+177 SDVSNNTF

-191 STWGSV
+191 SKWGSV
-197 EEKSLSKFQKSS
+197 KEQPLSKFQKSS

-229 DLSELLSLR
+229 DLSELLGLR
-238 SQLNTKHALKI
+238 TQLNTQHALKI

-257 VTAEVLSGFPMLNS
+257 ITAEVLTEFPMLNS
-271 SLDQDLEKIVV
+271 SLDQDLEKIVI

-291 IDTPE
+291 VDTPE

-306 QEKSIVNIAQEIT
+306 QEKSILNIAEEIAI
-319 TLASAAK
+319 LATAAK

-331 LPDLQGS
+331 ILDLKGA
-338 SFTISSLGAIGGKFF
+338 SFTISSLGATGGKFF

-363 ILGVSKTFSK
+363 ILGLSKTFAK
-373 VVVKN
+373 VVAKN
-378 ESFESREF
+378 DGFESREF

-399 GVYAAQFI
+399 GVYAAQFV
-407 TQLGAALGDA
+407 TQLGAALGDTS
-417 ELMEKKFK
+417 LMEKNFK

>member
-1 MSSQVLNIPDL
+1 MSTQVLNIPDL

-56 VIAIKVTIGDKVSAG
+56 VLEIKVSIGDKVSAG
-71 SPFLEIEGDKEEP
+71 SPFLEIEGDADEP
-84 SDKTHKPAIDS
+84 SIDTQKPVIDS
-95 ARAPEVSKAST
+95 VMTPEIPQTFK
-106 GSKTEEI
+106 KLEEA
-113 IEQPVLTE
+113 IEQRITAAS
-121 PAQNSSNRGSIY
+121 AQDSSNRGSFY

-147 QLSLVTSSGP
+147 QLSLVAPSGP
-157 KGRIQKEDLHAFVK
+157 KNRIQKEDLHAFVK
-171 ARLNGA
+171 ARLSDAN
-177 SSNSF
+177 NNTF

-191 STWGSV
+191 SKWGSV
-197 EEKSLSKFQKSS
+197 KEQPLSKFQKSS

-229 DLSELLSLR
+229 DLSALFELR
-238 SQLNTKHALKI
+238 TQLNTQHELKI

-257 VTAEVLSGFPMLNS
+257 VTAEVLTEFPMLNS
-271 SLDQDLEKIVV
+271 SLDQGLEKIVI

-291 IDTPE
+291 VDTPE

-306 QEKSIVNIAQEIT
+306 QEKSILSIAEEIAM
-319 TLASAAK
+319 LASAAK

-331 LPDLQGS
+331 IPDLKGA
-338 SFTISSLGAIGGKFF
+338 SFTISSLGAVGGKFF

-363 ILGVSKTFSK
+363 ILGLSKTFAK
-373 VVVKN
+373 VVAKN
-378 ESFESREF
+378 DGFESREF

-399 GVYAAQFI
+399 GVYAAQFV
-407 TQLGAALGDA
+407 TQLGAALGDTS
-417 ELMEKKFK
+417 LMEKNFK

>member
-1 MSSQVLNIPDL
+1 MSTQVLNIPDL

-56 VIAIKVTIGDKVSAG
+56 VLEIKVSIGDKVSAG
-71 SPFLEIEGDKEEP
+71 LPFLEIEGDADEP
-84 SDKTHKPAIDS
+84 SIDMQKPVIDSVMTTKIPPTLNKLEEAIDQ
-95 ARAPEVSKAST
+95 P
-106 GSKTEEI
+106 I
-113 IEQPVLTE
+113 IAALPQD
-121 PAQNSSNRGSIY
+121 SSNRGSFY

-147 QLSLVTSSGP
+147 QLSLVAPSGP
-157 KGRIQKEDLHAFVK
+157 KNRIQKEDLHSFVK

-177 SSNSF
+177 SNSSF

-191 STWGSV
+191 LKWGSV
-197 EEKSLSKFQKSS
+197 QEQPLSKFQKSS

-238 SQLNTKHALKI
+238 SQLNTKHELKI

-257 VTAEVLSGFPMLNS
+257 VTAEVLTEFPMLNS
-271 SLDQDLEKIVV
+271 SLDQGLEKIVI

-306 QEKSIVNIAQEIT
+306 QKKSILNIAEEIAM
-319 TLASAAK
+319 LASAAK

-331 LPDLQGS
+331 IPDLKGA

-363 ILGVSKTFSK
+363 ILGLSKTFAK
-373 VVVKN
+373 VVAKN
-378 ESFESREF
+378 DGFESREF

-399 GVYAAQFI
+399 GVYAAQFV
-407 TQLGAALGDA
+407 TQLGAALGDTS
-417 ELMEKKFK
+417 LMEKNFK

>member
-1 MSSQVLNIPDL
+1 MSTQVLNIPDL

-27 GDIVSEEDPIIVL
+27 GDIVNEEDPIIVL

-56 VIAIKVTIGDKVSAG
+56 VLEIKVSIGDKVSAG
-71 SPFLEIEGDKEEP
+71 SPFLEIEGDADEP
-84 SDKTHKPAIDS
+84 SIDAQKPAIDS
-95 ARAPEVSKAST
+95 VMTSEIPQTLDKLEEV
-106 GSKTEEI
+106 
-113 IEQPVLTE
+113 IEQPIIAAPPE
-121 PAQNSSNRGSIY
+121 DFSNSGSFY

-147 QLSLVTSSGP
+147 QLSLVSPSGP
-157 KGRIQKEDLHAFVK
+157 KNRIQKEDLHAFVK
-171 ARLNGA
+171 ARLSGA
-177 SSNSF
+177 SDSSF

-191 STWGSV
+191 SKWGSV
-197 EEKSLSKFQKSS
+197 NEQPLSKFQKSS

-214 TSWINIPHVTQHDEC
+214 TSWINIPHVTQHEEC
-229 DLSELLSLR
+229 DLSELLDLR
-238 SQLNTKHALKI
+238 SQLNTKHELKI

-257 VTAEVLSGFPMLNS
+257 VTAEVLIEFPMLNS
-271 SLDQDLEKIVV
+271 SLDHGLEKIVI
-282 KNYVNMGIA
+282 KNFVNMGIA
-291 IDTPE
+291 VDTSE

-306 QEKSIVNIAQEIT
+306 QEKSILNIAEEILS
-319 TLASAAK
+319 LASAAK

-331 LPDLQGS
+331 IPDLKGA

-363 ILGVSKTFSK
+363 ILGLSKTFAK
-373 VVVKN
+373 VVAAN
-378 ESFESREF
+378 DGFESRKF

-399 GVYAAQFI
+399 GVYAAQFV
-407 TQLGAALGDA
+407 TQLGAALGDTS
-417 ELMEKKFK
+417 LMEKNFK

>member
-1 MSSQVLNIPDL
+1 MSTQVLNIPDL

-56 VIAIKVTIGDKVSAG
+56 VLEIKVSIGDKVSAG
-71 SPFLEIEGDKEEP
+71 SPFLEIEGDADEP
-84 SDKTHKPAIDS
+84 SIDTQKPAIDS
-95 ARAPEVSKAST
+95 VMTPEIPHTFK
-106 GSKTEEI
+106 KLEEA
-113 IEQPVLTE
+113 IEQPITAAL
-121 PAQNSSNRGSIY
+121 PQDSSNRGSFY

-147 QLSLVTSSGP
+147 QLSLVAPSGP
-157 KGRIQKEDLHAFVK
+157 KNRIQKEDLHAFVK
-171 ARLNGA
+171 ARLSDAN
-177 SSNSF
+177 NNTF

-191 STWGSV
+191 SKWGSV
-197 EEKSLSKFQKSS
+197 KEQPLSKFQKSS

-229 DLSELLSLR
+229 DLSELLGLR
-238 SQLNTKHALKI
+238 SQLNIQHELKI

-257 VTAEVLSGFPMLNS
+257 VTAEVLTEFPMLNS
-271 SLDQDLEKIVV
+271 SLDQGLEKIVI

-291 IDTPE
+291 VDTPE

-306 QEKSIVNIAQEIT
+306 QEKSILSIAEEIAM
-319 TLASAAK
+319 LASAAK

-331 LPDLQGS
+331 IPDLKGA
-338 SFTISSLGAIGGKFF
+338 SFTISSLGAVGGKFF

-363 ILGVSKTFSK
+363 ILGLSKTFAK
-373 VVVKN
+373 VVAKN
-378 ESFESREF
+378 DGFESREF

-399 GVYAAQFI
+399 GVYAAQFV
-407 TQLGAALGDA
+407 TQLGAALGDTS
-417 ELMEKKFK
+417 LMEKNFK

>member
-1 MSSQVLNIPDL
+1 MSTQVLNIPDL

-27 GDIVSEEDPIIVL
+27 GDMVSEEDPIIVL

-45 AMEIPTSLGGK
+45 AMEIPTSLRGK
-56 VIAIKVTIGDKVSAG
+56 VLEIKVSIGDKVSAG
-71 SPFLEIEGDKEEP
+71 SPFLEIEGDADQP
-84 SDKTHKPAIDS
+84 SIDTQKPAIDS
-95 ARAPEVSKAST
+95 GMIPEIPQTLNKL
-106 GSKTEEI
+106 EEA
-113 IEQPVLTE
+113 IEQPIIAAPL
-121 PAQNSSNRGSIY
+121 QDFNNKGSFY

-147 QLSLVTSSGP
+147 QLSLVAPSGP
-157 KGRIQKEDLHAFVK
+157 KNRIQKEDLHAFVK
-171 ARLNGA
+171 ARL
-177 SSNSF
+177 SDESNNTF

-191 STWGSV
+191 SKWGSV
-197 EEKSLSKFQKSS
+197 EEQPLSKFQKSS

-229 DLSELLSLR
+229 DLSELLGLR
-238 SQLNTKHALKI
+238 YQLNTQHELKI

-257 VTAEVLSGFPMLNS
+257 VTAEVLTEFPMLNS
-271 SLDQDLEKIVV
+271 SLDEGLEKIII

-306 QEKSIVNIAQEIT
+306 QEKSILGIAEEIAN
-319 TLASAAK
+319 LASAAK

-331 LPDLQGS
+331 IPDLKGA
-338 SFTISSLGAIGGKFF
+338 SFTISSLGAVGGKFF

-363 ILGVSKTFSK
+363 ILGLSKTFTK
-373 VVVKN
+373 VVAKN
-378 ESFESREF
+378 DGFESREF

-399 GVYAAQFI
+399 GVYAAQFV
-407 TQLGAALGDA
+407 TQLGAALGDTS
-417 ELMEKKFK
+417 LMEKNFK

>member
-1 MSSQVLNIPDL
+1 MSTQVLNIPDL
-12 GEAEDVEVIE
+12 GEAEDIEVIE
-22 ICVKP
+22 ICVKV
-27 GDIVSEEDPIIVL
+27 GDIVSAEDPIIVL

-56 VIAIKVTIGDKVSAG
+56 VLAIKVSIGDKVSAG
-71 SPFLEIEGDKEEP
+71 SPFLEIESEEEEP
-84 SDKTHKPAIDS
+84 SNDAQKPAMDS
-95 ARAPEVSKAST
+95 ATAPEVSKT
-106 GSKTEEI
+106 PSKIEET
-113 IEQPVLTE
+113 IEQPVSAATL
-121 PAQNSSNRGSIY
+121 QDSSHRGSVY

-147 QLSLVTSSGP
+147 QLSLVAPSGP
-157 KGRIQKEDLHAFVK
+157 KSRIQKEDLHAFVK
-171 ARLNGA
+171 TRLSGA

-191 STWGSV
+191 SKWGSV
-197 EEKSLSKFQKSS
+197 EEQTLSKFQKSS

-229 DLSELLSLR
+229 DLSALLALR
-238 SQLNTKHALKI
+238 AKLNKKHELKI

-257 VTAEVLSGFPMLNS
+257 VTADVLEKFPMLNR
-271 SLDQDLEKIVV
+271 SLDQDLEKIVI
-282 KNYVNMGIA
+282 KKYVNLGIA
-291 IDTPE
+291 VDTPE

-306 QEKSIVNIAQEIT
+306 QEKSIVNIAEEIA

-331 LPDLQGS
+331 LPDLKGS

-358 PPEVG
+358 PPEVA
-363 ILGVSKTFSK
+363 ILGLSKTFPK
-373 VVVKN
+373 VVAKN
-378 ESFESREF
+378 EGFESREF

-407 TQLGAALGDA
+407 TQLGAALGDTL
-417 ELMEKKFK
+417 LMEKKFK